1 VIFYIFVRFVEEKGA
16 WFGSDHFTYTNGRA
30 IIEGARGH
38 ALPRSLERRRTKARV
53 DGPRAV
59 YATRGG
65 FPMFQRLDELQTG
78 SLFILT
84 GQPGAGKSHLAS
96 NARRSGTLWVLDT
109 EGAAQNLAGKP
120 GIHRR
125 IQVLQ
130 SLSLKA
136 LVAAMEEI
144 RKIGKPGDTVVLDS
158 ISKVFQAMRAYAQRR
173 AGAETDRKTAITYDE
188 HASVNRN
195 MQAVYTGLTELK
207 QAGFHVVIIGHLGRK
222 YRAHDEGGLHD
233 EGLRVLADEQIAY
246 EADAI
251 LLVEREG
258 DERTI
263 TPIIKPPR
271 PAHLKLGKRYPAT
284 LATLYPDLAVDAESK
299 GKGKGDSAKPKA
311 ESAKLEQAAPQ
322 AAATEPAEGPAVP
335 PVETNGRTPPPP
347 RDPAEAERRFFA
359 RYSEIVGGDS
369 WSAVQHYLRSRAPK
383 PTTVE
388 GWIAA
393 AEAVRDQS
401 RQDSSPA
408 MAA

>member
-1 VIFYIFVRFVEEKGA
+1 
-16 WFGSDHFTYTNGRA
+16 
-30 IIEGARGH
+30 
-38 ALPRSLERRRTKARV
+38 
-53 DGPRAV
+53 
-59 YATRGG
+59 
-65 FPMFQRLDELQTG
+65 MFQRLDELQTG
-78 SLFILT
+78 SLYILT
-84 GQPGAGKSHLAS
+84 GQAGAGKSHLAAS
-96 NARRSGTLWVLDT
+96 ARRNGTLWVLDT

-136 LVAAMEEI
+136 LVEAMDEI
-144 RKIGKPGDTVVLDS
+144 RRLGKPGDTIILDS

-173 AGAETDRKTAITYDE
+173 AGAETDRKTGVAYDE
-188 HASVNRN
+188 HASINRN

-207 QAGFHVVIIGHLGRK
+207 QAGFHVVVIGHLARK
-222 YRAHDEGGLHD
+222 YRADNNGLQD

-258 DERTI
+258 DDRSV

-271 PAHLKLGKRYPAT
+271 PAHLKMNKRYAAT
-284 LATLYPDLAVDAESK
+284 LATLYPDMVPDADKAKLKSE
-299 GKGKGDSAKPKA
+299 SAKPKPRQGEAARHAADEVERPA
-311 ESAKLEQAAPQ
+311 EDIEFAP
-322 AAATEPAEGPAVP
+322 APAATAPA
-335 PVETNGRTPPPP
+335 ETNGRVAPP
-347 RDPAEAERRFFA
+347 RDPAEAEQRFFT
-359 RYSEIVGGDS
+359 RYGEIVGGDS
-369 WSAVQHYLRSRAPK
+369 WAAVQSYLRSRAPK

-393 AEAVRDQS
+393 AEAVRDRS

>member
-1 VIFYIFVRFVEEKGA
+1 
-16 WFGSDHFTYTNGRA
+16 
-30 IIEGARGH
+30 
-38 ALPRSLERRRTKARV
+38 
-53 DGPRAV
+53 
-59 YATRGG
+59 
-65 FPMFQRLDELQTG
+65 MFQRLDELQTG
-78 SLFILT
+78 SLYILT
-84 GQPGAGKSHLAS
+84 GQAGAGKSHLAAS
-96 NARRSGTLWVLDT
+96 ARRSGTLWVLDT
-109 EGAAQNLAGKP
+109 EGAAQNLSSKP

-136 LVAAMEEI
+136 LVDAMDEI
-144 RKIGKPGDTVVLDS
+144 RKLGKTGDTVILDS

-173 AGAETDRKTAITYDE
+173 AGAETDRKTGVGYDE
-188 HASVNRN
+188 HASINRN

-207 QAGFHVVIIGHLGRK
+207 QAGFHVVVIGHLARK
-222 YRAHDEGGLHD
+222 YRAQDSGLQD

-271 PAHLKLGKRYPAT
+271 PAHLKMNKRYAAT
-284 LATLYPDLAVDAESK
+284 LATLYPDMVPDEAKAKARAGDKAA
-299 GKGKGDSAKPKA
+299 GRKGDTAVGRRA
-311 ESAKLEQAAPQ
+311 EVEQQ
-322 AAATEPAEGPAVP
+322 SDVEEPAADALEFAPAP
-335 PVETNGRTPPPP
+335 AQPVASAPATPP
-347 RDPAEAERRFFA
+347 RDAAEAEQRFFT
-359 RYSEIVGGDS
+359 RYGEIIGGDN
-369 WSAVQHYLRSRAPK
+369 WANVQSYLRSRAPK

-393 AEAVRDQS
+393 AEAVRDRS
-401 RQDSSPA
+401 RGEGSPA

>member
-1 VIFYIFVRFVEEKGA
+1 
-16 WFGSDHFTYTNGRA
+16 
-30 IIEGARGH
+30 
-38 ALPRSLERRRTKARV
+38 
-53 DGPRAV
+53 
-59 YATRGG
+59 
-65 FPMFQRLDELQTG
+65 MFQRLDELQTG
-78 SLFILT
+78 SLYILT
-84 GQPGAGKSHLAS
+84 GQAGAGKSHLAS
-96 NARRSGTLWVLDT
+96 SARRSGTLWVLDT
-109 EGAAQNLAGKP
+109 EGAAQNLAGKS

-125 IQVLQ
+125 IQVMQ
-130 SLSLKA
+130 SLSLRA
-136 LVAAMEEI
+136 LVDAMEEI
-144 RKIGKPGDTVVLDS
+144 RRLGKSGDTVVLDS

-173 AGAETDRKTAITYDE
+173 AGAETDRKTGIGYDE

-207 QAGFHVVIIGHLGRK
+207 QAGFHVVIIGHLARK
-222 YRAHDEGGLHD
+222 YRAQDEGGLHD

-271 PAHLKLGKRYPAT
+271 PAHLKLNKHYPAT
-284 LATLYPDLAVDAESK
+284 LATLYPDLVPDSEAK
-299 GKGKGDSAKPKA
+299 GKGTKAKA
-311 ESAKLEQAAPQ
+311 EPARAQVASTPAPDETDESPEAEQAD
-322 AAATEPAEGPAVP
+322 AA
-335 PVETNGRTPPPP
+335 ETNGRSAAPP
-347 RDPAEAERRFFA
+347 RDPAEAERRFFV
-359 RYSEIVGGDS
+359 RYSEIVGGET
-369 WSAVQHYLRSRAPK
+369 WPAVQRYLQSRAPK

-401 RQDSSPA
+401 RHDSSPA

>member
-1 VIFYIFVRFVEEKGA
+1 
-16 WFGSDHFTYTNGRA
+16 
-30 IIEGARGH
+30 
-38 ALPRSLERRRTKARV
+38 
-53 DGPRAV
+53 
-59 YATRGG
+59 
-65 FPMFQRLDELQTG
+65 MFQRLDELQTG
-78 SLFILT
+78 SLYILT
-84 GQPGAGKSHLAS
+84 GQAGAGKSHLAAS
-96 NARRSGTLWVLDT
+96 ARRSGTLWVLDT
-109 EGAAQNLAGKP
+109 EGAAQNLASKP

-136 LVAAMEEI
+136 LVEAMDEI
-144 RKIGKPGDTVVLDS
+144 RKLGKTGDTVILDS

-173 AGAETDRKTAITYDE
+173 AGAETDRKTGVAYDE
-188 HASVNRN
+188 HASINRN

-207 QAGFHVVIIGHLGRK
+207 QAGFHVVVIGHLARK
-222 YRAHDEGGLHD
+222 YRAQDNGLQD

-271 PAHLKLGKRYPAT
+271 PAHLKMNKRYAAT
-284 LATLYPDLAVDAESK
+284 LGTLYPDMVPDEAKAKSR
-299 GKGKGDSAKPKA
+299 SADKA
-311 ESAKLEQAAPQ
+311 NGRTNARQ
-322 AAATEPAEGPAVP
+322 AAAEPQEPAELEQEAEDVDFAPAQP
-335 PVETNGRTPPPP
+335 AAASAPAAPP
-347 RDPAEAERRFFA
+347 RDAAEAEQRFFT
-359 RYSEIVGGDS
+359 RYGEIIGGDN
-369 WSAVQHYLRSRAPK
+369 WANVQSYLRSRAPK

-393 AEAVRDQS
+393 AEAVRDRS
-401 RQDSSPA
+401 RGEGSPA

>member
-1 VIFYIFVRFVEEKGA
+1 
-16 WFGSDHFTYTNGRA
+16 
-30 IIEGARGH
+30 
-38 ALPRSLERRRTKARV
+38 
-53 DGPRAV
+53 
-59 YATRGG
+59 
-65 FPMFQRLDELQTG
+65 MFQRLEELQTG

-84 GQPGAGKSHLAS
+84 GQAGAGKSHLAAS
-96 NARRSGTLWVLDT
+96 ARRGGTLWVLDT
-109 EGAAQNLAGKP
+109 EGAAQNLSSKP

-136 LVAAMEEI
+136 LVEAMDEI
-144 RKIGKPGDTVVLDS
+144 RKLGKPGDTVILDS

-173 AGAETDRKTAITYDE
+173 AGAETDRKTGVGYEE
-188 HASVNRN
+188 HASINRN

-207 QAGFHVVIIGHLGRK
+207 QAGFHVVVIGHLARK
-222 YRAHDEGGLHD
+222 YRADSGGLQD

-271 PAHLKLGKRYPAT
+271 PAHLKINKRYPAT
-284 LATLYPDLAVDAESK
+284 LATLYPEQVPDAERAKGRKAEAAPKRQEAAERRTPAVDSQEDDEAE
-299 GKGKGDSAKPKA
+299 
-311 ESAKLEQAAPQ
+311 AP
-322 AAATEPAEGPAVP
+322 APAPAPAATSSGAH
-335 PVETNGRTPPPP
+335 PP
-347 RDPAEAERRFFA
+347 RDAAEAEQRFFT
-359 RYSEIVGGDS
+359 RYADIIGGDS
-369 WSAVQHYLRSRAPK
+369 WDNVQSYLRSRAPK
-383 PTTVE
+383 PTTVD

-393 AEAVRDQS
+393 AEAVRDRS
-401 RQDSSPA
+401 RNDSSPA